1 MLIPFIDA
9 LADRVLVCDGAMGTM
24 LYAKGVFI
32 NKSFDALNLTQP
44 DLVAEVHEEYVRAG
58 ADVIETNTFGANR
71 IRLGSFGLADRLHD
85 INAQGAAIARRAAR
99 EQAYVAGAIGPLGVR
114 IEPWGRTGVD
124 EARAYFREQAQ
135 ALADGGVDLFILET
149 FRDLN
154 EIGAAIDAVRS
165 VSDLPIV
172 AQMTTE
178 EDGNTLDGTPPERFT
193 PDLEMRGA
201 AVIGLNCAVGPAPM
215 LDTIERMAAVTT
227 RTLSAQP
234 NAGQPRDVEG
244 RNIYLCSPEYMA
256 SYARRFIQHHVRLV
270 GGCCGTT
277 PEHIRQ
283 MKAAVRASVSS
294 RSATTSAERPK
305 AVGNRPAEA
314 VALQSDAAIRSAE
327 AVALHGDTGSAPAV
341 AKGFGGSTEARSAS
355 VGGKAAAERS
365 VAEQPLI
372 PREKKSR
379 LANALARGTF
389 VVGVELLPPRG
400 YQTESIVERA
410 RRLKIGGVDLLC
422 ISDAQRA
429 GARMSALSLA
439 VLIEQQAGIETLLQ
453 YSCRDRNLL
462 GIQSDLLG
470 AHAMGLRNLML
481 VTGDPGRVGD
491 YPDATAV
498 FDVDSIGLTNVV
510 ARLNHGRDVGGQAIG
525 APTGFHIGVSVNP
538 SAADLDEELRRFEY
552 KAEAGAEF
560 VVTRPV
566 FDVRSFERFLKRVER
581 FRLPIVAAVFPFENA
596 RNAEFMANEVPGI
609 HVPDGLLE
617 RMRRA
622 DTAMAAKDEGIA
634 IARELTAELRGAVQ
648 GLQVSTHS
656 GDIEAALA
664 VLDGLR

>member
-1 MLIPFIDA
+1 MQIPFLEA

-32 NKSFDALNLTQP
+32 NKSFDALNITQP

-99 EQAYVAGAIGPLGVR
+99 DQAYVAGAIGPLGVR

-201 AVIGLNCAVGPAPM
+201 AIIGLNCAVGPAPM

-294 RSATTSAERPK
+294 GSATTSAERSK
-305 AVGNRPAEA
+305 TVGNRPAEA
-314 VALQSDAAIRSAE
+314 VG
-327 AVALHGDTGSAPAV
+327 LHSDTGSAKA
-341 AKGFGGSTEARSAS
+341 SAERD
-355 VGGKAAAERS
+355 AAA
-365 VAEQPLI
+365 PI

-379 LANALARGTF
+379 LAHALARGTF
-389 VVGVELLPPRG
+389 VVAVELLPPRG
-400 YQTESIVERA
+400 FQTESIVERA
-410 RRLKIGGVDLLC
+410 RRLKIGGVDLVC
-422 ISDAQRA
+422 IPDAQRA

-622 DTAMAAKDEGIA
+622 DNAPAAKDEGIA